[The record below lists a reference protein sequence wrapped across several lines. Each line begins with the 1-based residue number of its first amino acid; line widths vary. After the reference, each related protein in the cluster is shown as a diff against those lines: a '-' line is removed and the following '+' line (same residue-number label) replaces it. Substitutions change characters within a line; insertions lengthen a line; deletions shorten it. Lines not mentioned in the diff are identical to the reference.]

1 MVALLG
7 MIITTIVRGIG
18 IYDVINYKAQSVI
31 NCARNKCRVCW
42 FNTMI
47 AKRDN
52 YKYAA
57 ESKSH
62 FIPFIIRHQRE
73 RNPFEEI
80 TR

>member
-1 MVALLG
+1 MVALLD

-31 NCARNKCRVCW
+31 NCARNICRVCW

-47 AKRDN
+47 AKTG
-52 YKYAA
+52 KYECTA
-57 ESKSH
+57 ESKSR
-62 FIPFIIRHQRE
+62 FILVIIRHQRD

-80 TR
+80 